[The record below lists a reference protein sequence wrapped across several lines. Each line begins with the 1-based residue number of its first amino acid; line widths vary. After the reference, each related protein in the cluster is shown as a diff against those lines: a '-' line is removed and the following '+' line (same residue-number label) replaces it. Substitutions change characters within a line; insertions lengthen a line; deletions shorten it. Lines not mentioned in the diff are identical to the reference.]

1 MEMSC
6 DVIYP
11 SILGIDDL
19 HQGKIMAIR
28 LITFGIILLTL
39 LCVVAMIYR
48 LRQQPKEPLSMVIYG
63 KLVASGIIAFIADTL
78 GIGSFAVNVAL
89 AKTFGTF
96 RDDELPAVNN
106 GAQVIPGTIESL
118 FFMQIVDVD
127 LITLVTLVAGT
138 CVGGVLGGFVVSH
151 LSKQTIRLSMII
163 CFIMI
168 IGLLI
173 GHQWH
178 LLPMDGAVVALR
190 SWALLIG
197 FLALAVCGA
206 LTSVGIGLFAM
217 VQGVLFLMGVS
228 PLVAFPIMT
237 TAGAMQQPL
246 TTLVFL
252 QQNKIPLKKTLIL
265 SLAGCIG
272 VAITLPIFNYMT
284 VTWLHSLLLG
294 ILIYNVLAIGRTYI
308 QTRLDSQ
315 KDLLAV
321 YN

>member
-1 MEMSC
+1 
-6 DVIYP
+6 
-11 SILGIDDL
+11 
-19 HQGKIMAIR
+19 MAIR
-28 LITFGIILLTL
+28 LMILGIIVLTL
-39 LCVVAMIYR
+39 LCVASMIYKLGQQQKER
-48 LRQQPKEPLSMVIYG
+48 LSFALYC
-63 KLVASGIIAFIADTL
+63 KLVMSGIIAFIADTI
-78 GIGSFAVNVAL
+78 GVGSFAVNVAL
-89 AKTFGTF
+89 AKSLGTF

-118 FFMQIVDVD
+118 FFMQLVDVD
-127 LITLVTLVAGT
+127 LMTLVTLVAGT
-138 CVGGVLGGFVVSH
+138 CLGGVIGGTVVSH
-151 LSKQTIRLSMII
+151 LSKQAIRLSMMV
-163 CFIMI
+163 CFLMI

-178 LLPMDGAVVALR
+178 LLPMDGSVLELR
-190 SWALLIG
+190 SWTLVVG
-197 FLALAVCGA
+197 FVALAICGA

-265 SLAGCIG
+265 SVSGCIG
-272 VAITLPIFNYMT
+272 VFITLPIFNYIT
-284 VTWLHSLLLG
+284 VSWLHSLLLV
-294 ILIYNVLAIGRTYI
+294 ILIYNFIAIGRTYM
-308 QTRLDSQ
+308 QTRTDSQ